1 MRKNT
6 TTTAA
11 PAIVTR
17 AALATHYDASRTV
30 EAAIWT
36 GLRALCITETSRTS
50 AVCEALGTLGC
61 PVWCEAD
68 AWQHMLDSFASW
80 PRAHGS
86 LEVMTQVTKL
96 PRPQVHPWLKR
107 RRGERVVEEIEAPDD
122 DMD

>member
-11 PAIVTR
+11 SAIVTR
-17 AALATHYDASRTV
+17 AAIATHYDASHKV

-36 GLRALCITETSRTS
+36 GLRALSIKETSRTS
-50 AVCEALGTLGC
+50 AVCEALSTLAC
-61 PVWCEAD
+61 PAWCAAD
-68 AWQHMLDSFASW
+68 AWQCMLDSFASW
-80 PRAHGS
+80 ARAHGS

-96 PRPQVHPWLKR
+96 PRPAVHPWLKR